1 MSSTVEQVKTRLTIV
16 DIVGSYL
23 TLEKAGANYRA
34 RCPFHTEKTP
44 SFFVSP
50 IRETYHC
57 FGCNRG
63 GDIFTF
69 VEEIEGLDFLGALKV
84 LALRAGVPLEPIN
97 RATANAKE
105 RLQAVME
112 AAVTYYANVLA
123 NQPTAQAYLVERG
136 LTPETI
142 TNFRLG
148 YASAGWRDLTDYLL
162 GRKFTEADLNQ
173 SGLVARSNRG
183 GRLFD
188 RFRSRIMFPI
198 ADGAGRPIAFSGR
211 LFGAEATSTEAKYIN
226 SPDTLLYDKSRALY
240 LFDRAKLVIRRA
252 GRCVLVEG
260 QFDAVLSHQAGVVE
274 TIAVSGTALS
284 GAHLDLI
291 HRLTNQLVMAFDGD
305 EAGIKA
311 SNRAIT
317 LALERGFEVRVAIL
331 PMGQDPADI
340 IRESSEGWGK
350 TLNETVHVI
359 DFLIEMVKRRISDKR
374 QLAHAIER
382 AVYPYLAVL
391 ANPID
396 QAHFIRNIAEL
407 VRLPEAVIR
416 EGVGRARAPKPSG
429 GSSEPVVKTAPLPAR
444 TRRDRLEDLILGF
457 VAWQG
462 KTDETVKVL
471 VSERWGNDFF
481 NRRQIDSR
489 DRESEQSFMA
499 EVTYAEGGD
508 LTKTLAGLLDEWQ
521 AEVWREE
528 LTETVHR
535 LKELDSKAEPKLA
548 EQYLKRCK
556 ELSELI
562 FKL

>member
-1 MSSTVEQVKTRLTIV
+1 MSSTVEQIKARLTIIDV
-16 DIVGSYL
+16 VGSYL

-50 IRETYHC
+50 ARETYHC

-84 LALRAGVPLEPIN
+84 LALRAGVPLEPVN
-97 RATANAKE
+97 HETANAKE
-105 RLQAVME
+105 RLHAVVE
-112 AAVTYYANVLA
+112 AAVTYYTKVLT
-123 NQPTAQAYLVERG
+123 NRSDAQAYLVERG

-142 TNFRLG
+142 ASFRLG
-148 YASAGWRDLTDYLL
+148 FAPAGWRELTDYLL
-162 GRKFTEADLNQ
+162 GRGFTELDLNQ

-188 RFRSRIMFPI
+188 RFRNRIMFPI
-198 ADGAGRPIAFSGR
+198 TDGAGRPIAFSGR
-211 LFGAEATSTEAKYIN
+211 LFGAEAVSAEAKYIN

-240 LFDRAKLVIRRA
+240 LFDRAKLAIRRA

-260 QFDAVLSHQAGVVE
+260 QFDAVLSHQAGIVE

-291 HRLTNQLVMAFDGD
+291 HRLTNQLIMAFDGD

-311 SNRAIT
+311 SDRAIT
-317 LALERGFEVRVAIL
+317 LALERGFEVRVVVL
-331 PMGQDPADI
+331 PAGRDPAEI
-340 IRESSEGWGK
+340 IQESSEGWK
-350 TLNETVHVI
+350 KMLNETVHVI
-359 DFLIEMVKRRISDKR
+359 DFLIETVKHRISEKR

-382 AVYPYLAVL
+382 EVYPYLAAL

-407 VRLPEAVIR
+407 VRLPETVIR
-416 EGVGRARAPKPSG
+416 DGVGRAKAPKSSG
-429 GSSEPVVKTAPLPAR
+429 MSEPVKLVTLPAR

-457 VAWQG
+457 VAWRG
-462 KTDETVKVL
+462 KTDEAVKKL

-481 NRRQIDSR
+481 TRRQTDSR

-499 EVTYAEGGD
+499 EVTYAEGSD
-508 LTKTLAGLLDEWQ
+508 LTTTLAGLLDEWQ
-521 AEVWREE
+521 TEVWRAE
-528 LTETVHR
+528 LAETVHR
-535 LKELDSKAEPKLA
+535 LKELDSKTESKLA
-548 EQYLKRCK
+548 NQYLKRCK